1 LNEIEF
7 MRTSQQSANHSTSI
21 LRHLL
26 AVLIAGCGLAV
37 AAGCAAEDKKPR
49 TVTEFL
55 KQPRVGE
62 LQE

>member
-1 LNEIEF
+1 
-7 MRTSQQSANHSTSI
+7 MRARQQSTEHRNAF

-26 AVLIAGCGLAV
+26 AALIAGCGLSLAT
-37 AAGCAAEDKKPR
+37 GCVAEDKKPR